1 MSKNISSRFIL
12 SAVMLLTVFV
22 ASNVLPV
29 TVLHAQTPALDQRLE
44 QYKKDRAINL
54 KAETQSLKIRCSVA
68 QASLK
73 NLQTRIGAAQ
83 TTRETAY
90 KNISDVLTKM
100 ETRLSNQ
107 AFEVTNLKTII
118 DTYNV
123 KVTEY
128 KTNFGIYKQAVDD
141 AVAVDCAANPYGF
154 RGALETAR
162 LYHDKL
168 VPNITDIRE
177 YTTNTA
183 KTSLDQIKEQLASGR
198 TTGGMQ

>member
-1 MSKNISSRFIL
+1 MSKIISSRFIS
-12 SAVMLLTVFV
+12 SAVMLLAFFAVSFV
-22 ASNVLPV
+22 SPLS
-29 TVLHAQTPALDQRLE
+29 VLHAQTSTLDQRLE

-73 NLQTRIGAAQ
+73 NLQTRIVSAQ
-83 TTRETAY
+83 ISREIAY
-90 KNISDVLTKM
+90 KNISDVLVNLQTSLNK
-100 ETRLSNQ
+100 Q
-107 AFEVTNLKTII
+107 AFEITNLKAVT
-118 DTYNV
+118 DTYNT

-128 KTNFGIYKQAVDD
+128 KTNIGIYKQAVDD
-141 AVAVDCAANPYGF
+141 AVTVDCAANPYGF

-177 YTTNTA
+177 YTTNTS
-183 KTSLDQIKEQLASGR
+183 KTTLDQIKEQLASGR
-198 TTGGMQ
+198 TTGGAN